1 MKKNILYIITG
12 LLFSSLLLASCGETN
27 NETTVQKYNF
37 LFIVDAPEGFMPSI
51 SRPVDG
57 EYDSGTEIKVE
68 LSYSET
74 ANVVF
79 KGFYSNGE
87 LVSNEK
93 TYTFKLEKDTILIAL
108 FHEVAIEEPNPDQ
121 DNPGTGDEEE
131 PNPDEGKDDPI
142 VSIDPNPEKPADNLA
157 DDLLKLP
164 DDKEVYSNDYIQEP
178 KFNPIDADEYY
189 SDINFNVESSI
200 LFDSLKDLVND
211 GFTAY
216 EYGEARYILQYTDEY
231 INGNG
236 YLFGTY
242 NGKMIEPK
250 WDKGATWNREHLWPA
265 SRLPSGT
272 HSNDKADE
280 GSDLFNLR
288 VSDSGIN
295 SSRSNDY
302 YSEKGDG
309 GYYPNVSGGQGDHR
323 GDVARS
329 IFYMGLKYAD
339 LGLKVVENPRYDKD
353 NIFEMG
359 KLSTLLKRNK
369 EDPVS
374 KWEMQRNERI
384 YEYQGNR
391 NPFVDY
397 PDLADYL
404 Y

>member
-1 MKKNILYIITG
+1 MKKS
-12 LLFSSLLLASCGETN
+12 LFFSFLISSLLLVSCN
-27 NETTVQKYNF
+27 NKEDIEEKYNF
-37 LFIVDAPEGFMPSI
+37 KFVLDAPSFFEPEIRQTPNGDYNSGATILVAINYSGYSSI
-51 SRPVDG
+51 AFDG
-57 EYDSGTEIKVE
+57 YYSSGEKVADS
-68 LSYSET
+68 L
-74 ANVVF
+74 
-79 KGFYSNGE
+79 
-87 LVSNEK
+87 
-93 TYTFKLEKDTILIAL
+93 TYTFKLEKDTILSAL
-108 FHEVAIEEPNPDQ
+108 FHEVAIDENPDQ
-121 DNPGTGDEEE
+121 DNPGTGEEEE

-164 DDKEVYSNDYIQEP
+164 DNKEVYSNDYIQKP
-178 KFNPIDADEYY
+178 KFDPIDADEYY

-200 LFDSLKDLVND
+200 LFDSLKDLLND

-272 HSNDKADE
+272 HENGKADE

-309 GYYPNVSGGQGDHR
+309 GYYPNVNGGQGDHR

-339 LGLKVVENPRYDKD
+339 LGLKVVENPRYDKG

-359 KLSTLLKRNK
+359 KLSTLLKWNK
-369 EDPVS
+369 DDPVS

>member
-1 MKKNILYIITG
+1 MKIKNLLILLTIFSSNILIT
-12 LLFSSLLLASCGETN
+12 SCN
-27 NETTVQKYNF
+27 NEENEQQKFNF
-37 LFIVDAPEGFMPSI
+37 KFVLDAPSFFEPEIRQTPNG
-51 SRPVDG
+51 D
-57 EYDSGTEIKVE
+57 YNSGATILVAIK
-68 LSYSET
+68 YSD
-74 ANVVF
+74 
-79 KGFYSNGE
+79 YSNIAFDGYYSSGE
-87 LVSNEK
+87 KVSDSL
-93 TYTFKLEKDTILIAL
+93 TYTFKLEKDTILSAL
-108 FHEVAIEEPNPDQ
+108 FYEVATDENPDQ

-250 WDKGATWNREHLWPA
+250 WDKGDTWNREHLWPA

-272 HSNDKADE
+272 HENGKADE

-309 GYYPNVSGGQGDHR
+309 GYFPNVSGGQGDHR

-339 LGLKVVENPRYDKD
+339 LGLKVVENPRFLKWVSYQPFLNGTKKILYQNGRCKETKESM
-353 NIFEMG
+353 NIKGIEI
-359 KLSTLLKRNK
+359 LSLIIL
-369 EDPVS
+369 
-374 KWEMQRNERI
+374 I
-384 YEYQGNR
+384 
-391 NPFVDY
+391 
-397 PDLADYL
+397 
-404 Y
+404 

>member
-1 MKKNILYIITG
+1 MKIKNLFILLTI
-12 LLFSSLLLASCGETN
+12 FSSNVLITSCN
-27 NETTVQKYNF
+27 NEENEQQKYNF
-37 LFIVDAPEGFMPSI
+37 KFVLDAPRFFEPEIRQTPNG
-51 SRPVDG
+51 D
-57 EYDSGTEIKVE
+57 YNSGATILVAIK
-68 LSYSET
+68 YSD
-74 ANVVF
+74 
-79 KGFYSNGE
+79 YSNIAFDGYYSSGE
-87 LVSNEK
+87 KVSDSL
-93 TYTFKLEKDTILIAL
+93 TYTFKLEKDTILSAL
-108 FHEVAIEEPNPDQ
+108 FHEVATDENPDQ

-164 DDKEVYSNDYIQEP
+164 DDKEVYSNDYIQKP

-309 GYYPNVSGGQGDHR
+309 GYFPNVSGGQGDHR

-339 LGLKVVENPRYDKD
+339 LGLKVVENPRYDKG

>member
-1 MKKNILYIITG
+1 MKIRNFFILLTI
-12 LLFSSLLLASCGETN
+12 FSSNLLITSCDSTK
-27 NETTVQKYNF
+27 NEQEKYNF
-37 LFIVDAPEGFMPSI
+37 KFVLDAPDFFEPEIRQTPNG
-51 SRPVDG
+51 D
-57 EYDSGTEIKVE
+57 YNSGATILVAIK
-68 LSYSET
+68 YSD
-74 ANVVF
+74 
-79 KGFYSNGE
+79 YSNIIFDGYYSSGE
-87 LVSNEK
+87 KVSDSL
-93 TYTFKLEKDTILIAL
+93 TYTFKLEKDTILSAL
-108 FHEVAIEEPNPDQ
+108 FHEVAIDEDPDQ

-178 KFNPIDADEYY
+178 RFNPIDADEYY

-309 GYYPNVSGGQGDHR
+309 GYFPNVSGGQGDHR

-339 LGLKVVENPRYDKD
+339 LGLKVVENPRYDKG

>member
-1 MKKNILYIITG
+1 MKIKNLLILLTI
-12 LLFSSLLLASCGETN
+12 FSSNVLITSCN
-27 NETTVQKYNF
+27 NEENEQHKFNF
-37 LFIVDAPEGFMPSI
+37 KFVLDAPSFFEPEIRQTPNGN
-51 SRPVDG
+51 
-57 EYDSGTEIKVE
+57 YNSGATILVAIK
-68 LSYSET
+68 YSD
-74 ANVVF
+74 
-79 KGFYSNGE
+79 YSNIAFDGYYLSGE
-87 LVSNEK
+87 KVSDSL
-93 TYTFKLEKDTILIAL
+93 TYTFRLEKDTILSAL
-108 FHEVAIEEPNPDQ
+108 FHEVATDENPDQ
-121 DNPGTGDEEE
+121 DNPGTGDEED

-164 DDKEVYSNDYIQEP
+164 DDKEVYSNDYIQKP
-178 KFNPIDADEYY
+178 KFDPIDADEYY

-242 NGKMIEPK
+242 NGKMIEPE
-250 WDKGATWNREHLWPA
+250 WDKGVTWNREHLWPA

-309 GYYPNVSGGQGDHR
+309 GYFPNVNGGQGDHR

-339 LGLKVVENPRYDKD
+339 LGLKVVENPRYDKG

-359 KLSTLLKRNK
+359 KLSTLLKWNK